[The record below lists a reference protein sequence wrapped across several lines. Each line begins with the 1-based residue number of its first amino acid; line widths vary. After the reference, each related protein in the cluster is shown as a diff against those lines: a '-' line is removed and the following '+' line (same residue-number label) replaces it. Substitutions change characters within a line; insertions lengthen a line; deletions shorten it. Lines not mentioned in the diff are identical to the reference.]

1 MEGNEGISLPQLTVD
16 IVKNA
21 RKTRL
26 DAFVI
31 AIEGWRRGLTLK
43 WYTKDSE
50 HFDDMIIFGVN
61 PPGRLFSLSNEE
73 KTHYFFRTRGDLVS
87 NEAVEIGSEKDETKE
102 ILKEK
107 GVPVPLGKGFS
118 AEATD
123 EEIIE
128 YSKTIDYP
136 IVFKPTNASQGDGV
150 VTNIQDDESF
160 MKALE
165 YVRYDLGY
173 KEVIVEQHVEGEEYR
188 FYVVDGKVVAIYN
201 RKPANIIGDGKHDI
215 EELIGLKNRERRKN
229 ARLNSCLIEMDI
241 EILEFIQEAGY
252 ALTSIP
258 EKGERIYLRQKTNV
272 SAGGDPL
279 DATDDLSDEIKQ
291 IAIDALKAIP
301 GFTHGG
307 VDIIVNENR
316 AQNVPAVVLELN
328 PTSQIGG
335 ALFPLRGTARDVPGA
350 IIDYYF
356 PETADIDT
364 KDSKVYFDFINVLE
378 PLENRSALEVEV
390 SPAPMGKLHIKRFV
404 VTGQVQRH
412 SYHRW
417 LKQNALDRN
426 LHGYVKNTVFNEIEI
441 VIAGTDTA
449 VINDFKEQI
458 SNYPQASKVDHITE
472 EKWDEPV
479 TVGFEITEK
488 YNTRSVK
495 SVQHALRRMNKDL
508 THLKK
513 QRDRVVKDNKHIL
526 NSSSWKYTAPLR
538 TLSEKVKSR
547 KSK

>member
-1 MEGNEGISLPQLTVD
+1 MEGNEGISLPQLTGD

-26 DAFVI
+26 DAFAV
-31 AIEGWRRGLTLK
+31 AIEGWRRGLKLT

-73 KTHYFFRTRGDLVS
+73 KTHYFFRTRGDKVS
-87 NEAVEIGSEKDETKE
+87 NEAVEVGSEKDETKE
-102 ILKEK
+102 VLKER
-107 GVPVPLGKGFS
+107 GVPVPLGKGFP

-150 VTNIQDDESF
+150 VTNIQDDQGF
-160 MKALE
+160 LKALE
-165 YVRYDLGY
+165 YVRHDLGY
-173 KEVIVEQHVEGEEYR
+173 GEVIVEQHVEGEEYR
-188 FYVVDGKVVAIYN
+188 VYVVDDKVVAIYN

-272 SAGGDPL
+272 STGGDPL

-316 AQNVPAVVLELN
+316 AQNVPAVVIELN
-328 PTSQIGG
+328 PTAQIGG

-364 KDSKVYFDFINVLE
+364 TESKVYFDFINVLE

-412 SYHRW
+412 SFHRW

-449 VINDFKEQI
+449 LIDDFKEQI
-458 SNYPQASKVDHITE
+458 SNYPQASKVEKITE

-538 TLSEKVKSR
+538 TLGEKIKDR
-547 KSK
+547 KTK